1 MDLKRKKM
9 HPIYEITE
17 KQQRRKNIVLNQLK
31 NTSKTLN
38 FTKIHQ
44 FMESNLKN
52 PLPNMKIIK

>member
-1 MDLKRKKM
+1 M

-52 PLPNMKIIK
+52 PLPNMKIIE